1 MTTERL
7 GGEERKRGRTRRRW
21 SVLPLQGPGHLIAN
35 FPAMKLKS
43 SRLKKPHKK
52 SAMKAT
58 RDDSKSK
65 SEEEADITYM
75 CFMAQSDGTNKVT

>member
-1 MTTERL
+1 
-7 GGEERKRGRTRRRW
+7 
-21 SVLPLQGPGHLIAN
+21 
-35 FPAMKLKS
+35 MKLKS

-58 RDDSKSK
+58 RDDSKSE